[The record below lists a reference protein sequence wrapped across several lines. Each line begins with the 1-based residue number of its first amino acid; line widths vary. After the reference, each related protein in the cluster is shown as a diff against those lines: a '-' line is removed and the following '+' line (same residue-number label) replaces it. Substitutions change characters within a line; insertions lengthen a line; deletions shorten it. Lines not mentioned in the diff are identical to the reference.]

1 MSMKLLPQRAPA
13 RILDPIVRG
22 LARIGVTPNMLTVAG
37 FVGNAIAA
45 VLVVQGWLIAAG
57 IVVLFAS
64 ALDLLDGSL
73 ARSTGKVTPFGGV
86 FDSVMDRLSEAIVLF
101 GICWYQLDLG
111 NREEALLAF
120 VAVVGSLMVS
130 YTRARAEAAGVMLK
144 DGLFTRAER
153 VVVTSAALILGLLRP
168 ALWLLAVLTLLTTF
182 QRLYLTGRMLR
193 EAEEPEAQ

>member
-1 MSMKLLPQRAPA
+1 MSIKLLPQRAPA
-13 RILDPIVRG
+13 RILDPIVRA
-22 LARIGVTPNMLTVAG
+22 LARVGVTPNALTIAG
-37 FVGNAIAA
+37 FAGNAIAA
-45 VLVVQGWLIAAG
+45 AFVVQGWLVAAG
-57 IVVLFAS
+57 VVVLLAS
-64 ALDLLDGSL
+64 ALDMLDGAL
-73 ARSTGKVTPFGGV
+73 ARATNQVTPFGGV
-86 FDSVMDRLSEAIVLF
+86 FDSVLDRLSEAVVLF

-153 VVVTSAALILGLLRP
+153 VVLTGAALILGLLRP
-168 ALWLLAVLTLLTTF
+168 ALWLLAVLTLLTTL

-193 EAEEPEAQ
+193 EQQESA